1 MALTIEWLSQHAIV
15 YAISYAIDYE
25 IGYAIKWQNRD
36 ILNIVS
42 KNHLREVGELL
53 RSIYKGKTLIYVLK
67 NHLREVGELL
77 RRTSIKQ
84 RLSFMCKKLLG
95 GVMLKAF
102 LPCNNFHFF
111 VIRFIW

>member
-15 YAISYAIDYE
+15 YAIVYAIDYE

-36 ILNIVS
+36 ILNI
-42 KNHLREVGELL
+42 
-53 RSIYKGKTLIYVLK
+53 VLK

-102 LPCNNFHFF
+102 LPCINILMPLWVKSSNS
-111 VIRFIW
+111 VYWTW